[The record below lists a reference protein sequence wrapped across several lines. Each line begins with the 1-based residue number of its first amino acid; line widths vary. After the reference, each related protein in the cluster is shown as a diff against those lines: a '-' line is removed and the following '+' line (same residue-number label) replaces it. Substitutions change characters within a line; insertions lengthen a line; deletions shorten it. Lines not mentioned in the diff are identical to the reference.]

1 MLIFVPLTKGLMQKI
16 IKKKDKKKN
25 IRYTLSNFKH
35 KGKIE

>member
-16 IKKKDKKKN
+16 IKKKDKKN
-25 IRYTLSNFKH
+25 IRYNLSNFKH